1 VIIDLTRF
9 VEAER
14 PGWEELESLLDKL
27 GADPAFR
34 LDIDG
39 ARRFHYL
46 YQKTASDLSRIQTFA
61 AEPDL
66 RRHLEALVL
75 RAYGEIH
82 EARDRGFRFHPAR
95 WFLQTLPR
103 TFRRHLGAFGL
114 AVAITMAG
122 CAFGGFALLADPS
135 ARETLLPDHL
145 HQSPSRRV
153 AEEERA
159 PSDRLAGTKTT
170 LSAFLMTHNIRVSV
184 FALALG
190 MTWGIGTTVLL
201 FANGITLGAV
211 TVDYFRDGQGTFLLG
226 WLLPHGA
233 IEIPSILLAGQ
244 AGLVLAR
251 ALIGRSDRAPLA
263 HRLRSVMPDLLTL
276 IGGVAILLIWAGT
289 VEGFLSQYH
298 APFLP
303 YGLKIA
309 LGVVELAL
317 LAALLMFGGRS
328 EESKERVE
336 LEVSRA
342 AR

>member
-9 VEAER
+9 VESER
-14 PGWEELESLLDKL
+14 AGWEELESFLDKL
-27 GADPAFR
+27 GADPGFR
-34 LDIDG
+34 LDIEG
-39 ARRFHYL
+39 SRRFHYL

-66 RRHLEALVL
+66 LRHLEALVL

-82 EARDRGFRFHPAR
+82 EVRNRAVRLHPVK
-95 WFLQTLPR
+95 WFFKTLPR

-114 AVAITMAG
+114 AVVITMAG
-122 CAFGGFALLADPS
+122 CAFGGLALLADPS
-135 ARETLLPDHL
+135 AREMLLPEHL
-145 HQSPSRRV
+145 HVTPTRRV
-153 AEEERA
+153 ADEERA
-159 PSDRLAGTKTT
+159 PNDRLAGSKTT
-170 LSAFLMTHNIRVSV
+170 FSAFLMTHNIRVSL

-190 MTWGIGTTVLL
+190 MTWGIGTAMLL

-211 TVDYFRDGQGTFLLG
+211 AADYFRDGQGTFLLG

-233 IEIPSILLAGQ
+233 VEIPSILLAGQ

-263 HRLRSVMPDLLTL
+263 RRLRSVMPDLLIL
-276 IGGVAILLIWAGT
+276 IGGVAILLTWAGA
-289 VEGFLSQYH
+289 VEAFLSQYH

-309 LGVVELAL
+309 LGAVELAL
-317 LAALLMFGGRS
+317 LAVFLTFGGRG
-328 EESKERVE
+328 EERVDS
-336 LEVSRA
+336 EVSRA